1 MHGTLSRDVQ
11 MYLCQ
16 YRQMARIIWLTDH
29 PAPVNA
35 GEERAL
41 AHLAKT
47 LPDSVALI
55 PNLTIPFAHPQ
66 NPEEYDIIAI
76 TPDAVFVVEVKDLAA
91 DIEIDEQHMF
101 VNGNPRSNPYLTTR
115 IKAQKLKT
123 KLVNQLPWFYQGGW
137 VEHLVVLAR
146 QPASLSVCDAMKM
159 RVVLLD
165 EATTLIA
172 PGTALIREKHHGQ
185 LLNKDSEVVSCITAG
200 ASERKSPTVFG
211 DYVATSPIFKTN
223 QLEAWRA
230 RHHLTEAEVVL
241 EVHRLDPAMP
251 HAQIPQWKQKCLQIE
266 EVSRQIGASADID
279 APRYSTELT
288 DGTLVVVW
296 PEREPNTLQHFL
308 NQMNENGA
316 QFDAAKAEKVLEG
329 FASALAHLHSHG
341 RTLGQAA
348 PHNLVV
354 RPNGRG
360 AFILGDPIPKVDSD
374 TSSDLHW
381 LGDIVLKVNESIN
394 NARLK
399 KLAEGLQRSKR
410 EEQVSAVMALAAL
423 SGADI
428 DRQAV
433 EHDLLA
439 RFADKS
445 TIATHQFGTTSL
457 ATDTQLKRDVILKQE
472 SGRPGLSWALR
483 EYRTL
488 SSPSLSNNPHI
499 VSPMSGDSL
508 GDTSYV
514 ALEVIEAPTLASMI
528 DAGVLRDPEK
538 ALAVTAQ
545 ILEVLNSIH
554 PDVAAILSLV
564 ADHKGPLPE
573 ETQQKLGA
581 LRDAGLAHNHL
592 DASNIFVHPTRGV
605 VLSDFV
611 RAARFNEVIPTR
623 SVFAWP
629 KETPITTSDPMAD
642 LFAVGALIIRM
653 LTTSSSGTVATAAT
667 PSELGNHLI
676 DVALRAVNDESSKRF
691 TSASTFLDALLSNIS
706 VGPMPTVNQD
716 VLSLQRKIEQLV
728 NENKFDEALRLCPKE
743 WAITRE
749 KIQEKQGLFN
759 IEGSEILKIGDVS
772 LRYIGEIEIPA
783 GSTSEN
789 KAHDGGTAIAYHSVD
804 ADGGIIEILVCTA
817 DTEDGPKQWTATGNG
832 FGYPDRLSHA
842 VRSLRITIKNVDGL
856 DHMELMQAQLKL
868 EPKHPNQSTKK
879 MVNSAQLSAPLRGQ
893 DAGTLF
899 QSFGA
904 EGFGT
909 KAALWSETG
918 GHRNYLAVT
927 FRKDATHVPAVAH
940 FISRI
945 IPLYAGVMES

>member
-1 MHGTLSRDVQ
+1 
-11 MYLCQ
+11 
-16 YRQMARIIWLTDH
+16 MARIIWLTDH

-55 PNLTIPFAHPQ
+55 PNLTIPYTHPQ

-123 KLVNQLPWFYQGGW
+123 KLVQQLPWFYQGGW

-172 PGTALIREKHHGQ
+172 PGTPLIREKHHGQ
-185 LLNKDSEVVSCITAG
+185 LHNKDNEVISCITAG

-211 DYVATSPIFKTN
+211 DYEATSPIFKTN

-230 RHHLTEAEVVL
+230 RHHLTGAEVVL

-266 EVSRQIGASADID
+266 EVSRQIGSSADID

-308 NQMNENGA
+308 NQMTEESA
-316 QFDAAKAEKVLEG
+316 QFDTTKAGKVLEG
-329 FASALAHLHSHG
+329 FASVLAHLHSHG
-341 RTLGQAA
+341 WTLGQVA

-354 RPNGRG
+354 RPSGRG
-360 AFILGDPIPKVDSD
+360 AIILGDPIPKVDSD
-374 TSSDLHW
+374 TSSDLRW
-381 LGDIVLKVNESIN
+381 LGNLVITVNESLN
-394 NARLK
+394 DKRLK
-399 KLAEGLQRSKR
+399 ELAEGLQRTKR
-410 EEQVSAVMALAAL
+410 DEQVSAVMALAVL
-423 SGADI
+423 SGANI
-428 DRQAV
+428 DRQVV

-439 RFADKS
+439 RFTNKS
-445 TIATHQFGTTSL
+445 TIATHQFGTTTL
-457 ATDTQLKRDVILKQE
+457 ATDTHLKRDVILKQE

-488 SSPSLSNNPHI
+488 SLPSLSHNPHI
-499 VSPMSGDSL
+499 VSTTSGDSL

-514 ALEVIEAPTLASMI
+514 ALELIEAPTLASMI

-538 ALAVTAQ
+538 ALAVAAQ
-545 ILEVLNSIH
+545 ILEILSSLH
-554 PDVAAILSLV
+554 PDITAIMSLLSS
-564 ADHKGPLPE
+564 HEGPLDE
-573 ETQQKLGA
+573 EVQVKLGA

-611 RAARFNEVIPTR
+611 RAARFGEVIPTR

-629 KETPITTSDPMAD
+629 KGAPVTTSDPLAD
-642 LFAVGALIIRM
+642 LYAVGSLIIRM
-653 LTTSSSGTVATAAT
+653 LTTSTSGLVTNTET
-667 PSELGNHLI
+667 PSELGAHLI
-676 DVALRAVNDESSKRF
+676 DVALRAVSDDPQQRF
-691 TSASTFLDALLSNIS
+691 TSAAAFLDVLLSNIT
-706 VGPMPTVNQD
+706 VGKLPTVSED
-716 VLSLQRKIEQLV
+716 VLSLQRKIEQLIK
-728 NENKFDEALRLCPKE
+728 ENKFDEALKLCPPE
-743 WAITRE
+743 WTITRE
-749 KIQEKQGLFN
+749 KIQEKQSLFN

-772 LRYIGEIEIPA
+772 LRHIGEIEIPA

-789 KAHDGGTAIAYHSVD
+789 KAHEGGTAIAYHSID

-817 DTEDGPKQWTATGNG
+817 DTEDGTKQWTATGNG

-842 VRSLRITIKNVDGL
+842 VRSLRITIKNVDGI
-856 DHMELMQAQLKL
+856 DHMELMQAQLKQ

-893 DAGTLF
+893 DAGALF
-899 QSFGA
+899 TSFGA

-909 KAALWSETG
+909 KAELWAETG
-918 GHRNYLAVT
+918 GHKNYLAVT
-927 FRKDATHVPAVAH
+927 FRDDATHVPAVAH

-945 IPLYAGVMES
+945 IPLYAGVIES